1 LLHIT
6 FNTPFCQHVFIML
19 FEKRHTFTHFLY
31 IMPFFQ
37 SKNT

>member
-1 LLHIT
+1 
-6 FNTPFCQHVFIML
+6 ML